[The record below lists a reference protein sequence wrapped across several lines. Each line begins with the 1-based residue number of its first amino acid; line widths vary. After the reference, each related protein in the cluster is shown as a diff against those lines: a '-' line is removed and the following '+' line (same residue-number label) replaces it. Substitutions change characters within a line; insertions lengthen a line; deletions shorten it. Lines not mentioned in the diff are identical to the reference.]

1 MTKPSPTA
9 PPAATTTPPS
19 AIPLGSPQ
27 APTLEDYQNLELEL
41 RRQRRETKT
50 VIRQYTFLQELMQR
64 TKAATAGNMNLS
76 AVLAAERSSKEIF
89 FNLVMQNSQNIILV
103 FDGRNR
109 LLYCTNF
116 FLHLA
121 DLSHSGLV
129 IGRTLREI
137 FRRYIN
143 EPDLTS
149 LEQVFF
155 QAVHNKQLIKYSVVI
170 PFKRSD
176 RPRTFSINVTPLMD
190 PDVTLSGTLLLF
202 HDQTDVLQAR
212 QAEEAN
218 RAKSVFL
225 ANMSHEIRTPLNT
238 IMGLSNVEL
247 QNDLPAKTQANLEKI
262 YSAGANLLSI
272 INDILD
278 ISKVE
283 SGKFQLLLAPYNFP
297 SLISDAI
304 NLNASRIA
312 NKSIALELDI
322 DPETPVSLKG
332 DEVRIKQILNNIL
345 SNAFKYTDRGV
356 VRLKASVTRSPDNK
370 SCFLTF
376 SVSDTGRGIRAK
388 DLDRIFGNYVQID
401 RRANRYIE
409 GTGLGLS
416 ITKTLVELMN
426 GTISVQSEF
435 GKGSTFTASILQE
448 VMDPAPIGHQVVEN
462 IKSFRFTEN
471 KLSQSKTL
479 TRSYMPYGKVL
490 LVDDVAPNL
499 DVAKALMEPY
509 GLTAHCATS
518 GEEAVGLVRAGKVKY
533 DVIFMDQMM
542 PRMDGI
548 EAARIIRND
557 IGTEYARTVPII
569 ALTAN
574 ALVGIEEMFLKNGFQ
589 GFISKPIDIMQ
600 LDAILNQWIRDRQ
613 DEDTLQKAEEE
624 YQELLGRRRA
634 KAGLGEDEGDSPLLS
649 RYIPGLDI
657 GEGLARCGGRAEQ
670 YVPLLQSWARH
681 TRMILE
687 EISSLEGLDLASY
700 AIKLHGLKGASY
712 GICAH
717 KVGEYASELEAAAKR
732 GDHDFIKT
740 ANPGFIVLAYALI
753 SDIDSLSVEVKTGEE
768 SRDKETRPAP
778 DPRLLRDIMDSCSVF
793 KTSQIKKNIR
803 ELNRYTYMEG
813 QDLVDWLREQAENLE
828 YESIRDRLSSLFLDG

>member
-1 MTKPSPTA
+1 M
-9 PPAATTTPPS
+9 
-19 AIPLGSPQ
+19 
-27 APTLEDYQNLELEL
+27 PTLEDYNNLELEL

-76 AVLAAERSSKEIF
+76 AVLVAERSTKEIF
-89 FNLVMQNSQNIILV
+89 FNLIMQNSQNVFLV

-109 LLYCTNF
+109 LLYCTNY

-137 FRRYIN
+137 LRRYLP

-149 LEQVFF
+149 LEQIFF
-155 QAVHNKQLIKYSVVI
+155 QAVHNKQLIKYSCVI
-170 PFKRSD
+170 PFKKSD
-176 RPRTFSINVTPLMD
+176 RPRTYSINVTPLMD
-190 PDVTLSGTLLLF
+190 TDVTLSGTLLLF

-238 IMGLSNVEL
+238 IMGLSDVEL
-247 QNDLPAKTQANLEKI
+247 QNDLPPKTQANLEKI

-283 SGKFQLLLAPYNFP
+283 SGKFQLLVAPYSFP
-297 SLISDAI
+297 SLISDAV
-304 NLNASRIA
+304 NLNATRIA
-312 NKSIALELDI
+312 NKAIALELDI
-322 DPETPVSLKG
+322 DPDTPVTLKG

-345 SNAFKYTDRGV
+345 TNAFKYTDRGT
-356 VRLKASVTRSPDNK
+356 VRLKSSVTRSPDNRT
-370 SCFLTF
+370 CFLTF

-388 DLDRIFGNYVQID
+388 DLDRIFGNYVQLD

-416 ITKTLVELMN
+416 ITKTLVELMK
-426 GTISVQSEF
+426 GTISVQSEY
-435 GKGSTFTASILQE
+435 GKGSTFTASILQTI
-448 VMDPAPIGHQVVEN
+448 MDPSPIGDQTVEN

-471 KLSQSKTL
+471 KLTQSKTL
-479 TRSYMPYGKVL
+479 ARSYMPYGKVL

-509 GLTAHCATS
+509 GLVCHCASS
-518 GEEAVGLVRAGKVKY
+518 GEEAVGLVRAAKVIY
-533 DVIFMDQMM
+533 DIIFMDQMM
-542 PRMDGI
+542 PRMDGL

-557 IGTEYARTVPII
+557 IGSDYAKNVPII

-574 ALVGIEEMFLKNGFQ
+574 ALVGIEEMFIKNGFQ
-589 GFISKPIDIMQ
+589 GFISKPIDVLQ
-600 LDAILNQWIRDRQ
+600 LDSVLNKWIRDRQ
-613 DEDTLQKAEEE
+613 DEETLQ
-624 YQELLGRRRA
+624 RA
-634 KAGLGEDEGDSPLLS
+634 EDEYRDLVTRRKARAEREERSSKLLS

-657 GEGLARCGGRAEQ
+657 DEGLARCGGREDQ
-670 YVPLLQSWARH
+670 YLPILSSWSRH
-681 TRMILE
+681 TRKVLE
-687 EISSLEGLDLASY
+687 EIASLDGVDLASY
-700 AIKLHGLKGASY
+700 AIKVHGLKGASY

-717 KVGEYASELEAAAKR
+717 KVGEYASELESAARR
-732 GDHDFIKT
+732 GDLDFIRT
-740 ANPGFIVLAYALI
+740 ANPGFIVSAYALI
-753 SDIDSLSVEVKTGEE
+753 SDIDTLLAEIPLEEAEERKE
-768 SRDKETRPAP
+768 SRKAP
-778 DPRLLRDIMDSCSVF
+778 DPRLLRSIMDSCAVF
-793 KTSQIKKNIR
+793 KTSQIKKDIK
-803 ELNRYTYMEG
+803 ELERYRYEE
-813 QDLVDWLREQAENLE
+813 DSELVSWLREQAENLE
-828 YESIRDRLSSLFLDG
+828 YEAIRDRLADVLQIR

>member
-1 MTKPSPTA
+1 VL
-9 PPAATTTPPS
+9 
-19 AIPLGSPQ
+19 LGTPQ

-76 AVLAAERSSKEIF
+76 AVLAAERSTKEIF
-89 FNLVMQNSQNIILV
+89 FNLVMQNSQNIIMV

-121 DLSHSGLV
+121 ELSHSGLV

-149 LEQVFF
+149 LEQIFF
-155 QAVHNKQLIKYSVVI
+155 QAVHNKQLIKYSTVI
-170 PFKRSD
+170 PFKKSD
-176 RPRTFSINVTPLMD
+176 RPRTYSINVTPLMD

-238 IMGLSNVEL
+238 IMGLSDVEL

-283 SGKFQLLLAPYNFP
+283 SGKFQLLLAPYSYP

-312 NKSIALELDI
+312 NKSIALELDL
-322 DPETPVSLKG
+322 DPDTPVTLKG

-345 SNAFKYTDRGV
+345 SNAFKYTDRGM
-356 VRLKASVTRSPDNK
+356 VRLKSSVTRSPDNR

-388 DLDRIFGNYVQID
+388 DLDRIFGNYVQLD

-426 GTISVQSEF
+426 GTISVQSEY
-435 GKGSTFTASILQE
+435 GKGSTFTASVLQE
-448 VMDPAPIGHQVVEN
+448 IMDPSPIGAQTVEN

-471 KLSQSKTL
+471 KLTQSKTL
-479 TRSYMPYGKVL
+479 SRNYMPYGKVL

-509 GLTAHCATS
+509 GLTCHCATS
-518 GEEAVGLVRAGKVKY
+518 GEEAVGLVRADRVRY

-542 PRMDGI
+542 PRMDGL
-548 EAARIIRND
+548 EAARIIRNE
-557 IGTEYARTVPII
+557 IGTEYAANVPII

-574 ALVGIEEMFLKNGFQ
+574 ALVGIEDMFIKNGFQ
-589 GFISKPIDIMQ
+589 GFISKPIDVLQ
-600 LDAILNQWIRDRQ
+600 LDAVLNRWIRDRQ
-613 DEDTLQKAEEE
+613 DEETIARAEEE
-624 YQELLGRRRA
+624 FQELVSRRKARA
-634 KAGLGEDEGDSPLLS
+634 ERPVGGSRLLA

-657 GEGLARCGGRAEQ
+657 NEGLMRCGEREEQ
-670 YVPLLQSWARH
+670 YLPLLESWSRH
-681 TRMILE
+681 TRKVLE
-687 EISSLEGLDLASY
+687 EISALDSMDISDY
-700 AIKLHGLKGASY
+700 AIKVHGLKGASY

-717 KVGEYASELEAAAKR
+717 KVGEYASELEQAARR
-732 GDHDFIKT
+732 GDIDFIRT
-740 ANPGFIVLAYALI
+740 ANPGFIVSAYALI
-753 SDIDSLSVEVKTGEE
+753 SDIDTLLCDIRPKDPEE
-768 SRDKETRPAP
+768 DKETRPSP
-778 DPRLLRDIMDSCSVF
+778 DRGLLKSIMDSCAAF
-793 KTSQIKKNIR
+793 KTSQIKKDIK
-803 ELNRYTYMEG
+803 ELGRFRYEENG
-813 QDLVDWLREQAENLE
+813 ELVTWLKEQAENLE
-828 YESIRDRLSSLFLDG
+828 YESIRNRLAGVLNNS

>member
-1 MTKPSPTA
+1 V
-9 PPAATTTPPS
+9 
-19 AIPLGSPQ
+19 PLGSPQ

-76 AVLAAERSSKEIF
+76 AVLAAERTTKEIF
-89 FNLVMQNSQNIILV
+89 FNLVMQNSQNIIMV

-121 DLSHSGLV
+121 ELSHSGLV

-149 LEQVFF
+149 LEQIFF
-155 QAVHNKQLIKYSVVI
+155 QAVHNKQLIKYSAVI
-170 PFKRSD
+170 PFKKSD
-176 RPRTFSINVTPLMD
+176 RPRTYSINVTPLMD

-238 IMGLSNVEL
+238 IMGLSDVEL

-283 SGKFQLLLAPYNFP
+283 SGKFQLLAAPYSFP

-312 NKSIALELDI
+312 NKSVALELDI
-322 DPETPVSLKG
+322 DPDTPVTLKG
-332 DEVRIKQILNNIL
+332 DEVRIKQILNNVL
-345 SNAFKYTDRGV
+345 SNAFKYTDRGM
-356 VRLKASVTRSPDNK
+356 VRLKSSVTRSPDNK

-388 DLDRIFGNYVQID
+388 DLDRIFGNYVQLD

-426 GTISVQSEF
+426 GTVSVQSEY
-435 GKGSTFTASILQE
+435 GKGSTFTASVLQE
-448 VMDPAPIGHQVVEN
+448 IMDPSPIGSQTVEN

-471 KLSQSKTL
+471 KLTQSKTL
-479 TRSYMPYGKVL
+479 ARSYMPYGKVL

-509 GLTAHCATS
+509 GLVCHCATS
-518 GEEAVGLVRAGKVKY
+518 GEEAVGLVRAAKVRY

-542 PRMDGI
+542 PRMDGL
-548 EAARIIRND
+548 EAARIIRTE
-557 IGTEYARTVPII
+557 IGTDYAANVPII

-574 ALVGIEEMFLKNGFQ
+574 ALVGIEDMFIKNGFQ
-589 GFISKPIDIMQ
+589 GFISKPIDVLQ
-600 LDAILNQWIRDRQ
+600 LDAVLNRWIRDRQ
-613 DEDTLQKAEEE
+613 DEETLARAEEE
-624 YQELLGRRRA
+624 FQELMSRRKARA
-634 KAGLGEDEGDSPLLS
+634 EREDRGASALQT

-657 GEGLARCGGRAEQ
+657 NEGLMRCGDREEQ
-670 YVPLLQSWARH
+670 YLPLLESWSRH
-681 TRMILE
+681 TRKVLE
-687 EISSLEGLDLASY
+687 EISSLDSMDLGDY
-700 AIKLHGLKGASY
+700 AIKVHGLKGASY

-717 KVGEYASELEAAAKR
+717 KVGEYASELELAARR
-732 GDHDFIKT
+732 GDVDFIRT
-740 ANPGFIVLAYALI
+740 ANPGFIVLACALI
-753 SDIDSLSVEVKTGEE
+753 SDIDTLAAEIRPKGDQE
-768 SRDKETRPAP
+768 DKELRPAP
-778 DPRLLRDIMDSCSVF
+778 EPSVLKSIMDSCAVF
-793 KTSQIKKNIR
+793 KTSQIKKDIR
-803 ELNRYTYMEG
+803 ELDRFHYEEG
-813 QDLVDWLREQAENLE
+813 GDLVRWLKEQAENLE
-828 YESIRDRLSSLFLDG
+828 YESIRERLAGVLKNL

>member
-1 MTKPSPTA
+1 M
-9 PPAATTTPPS
+9 PAAQAKAQAAPS
-19 AIPLGSPQ
+19 AVPLGSPQ
-27 APTLEDYQNLELEL
+27 TPTLEDYQNLELEL

-76 AVLAAERSSKEIF
+76 AVLAAERSTKEIF
-89 FNLVMQNSQNIILV
+89 FNLVMQNSQNIIMV

-121 DLSHSGLV
+121 ELSHSGLV

-137 FRRYIN
+137 FRRYIS

-149 LEQVFF
+149 LEQIFF
-155 QAVHNKQLIKYSVVI
+155 QAVHNKQLIKYSAVI
-170 PFKRSD
+170 PFKKSD
-176 RPRTFSINVTPLMD
+176 RPRTYSINVTPLMD

-238 IMGLSNVEL
+238 IMGLSDVEL

-283 SGKFQLLLAPYNFP
+283 SGKFQLLLAPYSYP

-312 NKSIALELDI
+312 NKSIALELEI
-322 DPETPVSLKG
+322 DPDTPVTLKG

-345 SNAFKYTDRGV
+345 SNAFKYTDRGT
-356 VRLKASVTRSPDNK
+356 VRLKSSVTRSPDNK
-370 SCFLTF
+370 TCFLTF
-376 SVSDTGRGIRAK
+376 SVSDTGRGIRSK
-388 DLDRIFGNYVQID
+388 DLDRIFGYYVQLD

-426 GTISVQSEF
+426 GTISVRSEY
-435 GKGSTFTASILQE
+435 GKGSTFTASVLQE
-448 VMDPAPIGHQVVEN
+448 IMDPSPIGSQTVEN

-471 KLSQSKTL
+471 KLTQSKTL

-509 GLTAHCATS
+509 GLTCHCATS

-542 PRMDGI
+542 PRMDGL
-548 EAARIIRND
+548 EAARIIRNEV
-557 IGTEYARTVPII
+557 GTEYASSVPII

-574 ALVGIEEMFLKNGFQ
+574 ALVGIEDMFIKNGFQ
-589 GFISKPIDIMQ
+589 GFISKPIDVLQ
-600 LDAILNQWIRDRQ
+600 LDSVLNKWIRDLQ
-613 DEDTLQKAEEE
+613 DEETLARAEEE
-624 YQELLGRRRA
+624 FQELVNRRRA
-634 KAGLGEDEGDSPLLS
+634 RAEKADHSSVLEA

-657 GEGLARCGGRAEQ
+657 NEGLMRCGGREEQ
-670 YVPLLQSWARH
+670 YLPLLESWSRH
-681 TRMILE
+681 TRKILE
-687 EISSLEGLDLASY
+687 EISAPDALESGDY
-700 AIKLHGLKGASY
+700 AIKVHGLKGASY

-717 KVGEYASELEAAAKR
+717 KVGEYASELEIAAKR
-732 GDHDFIKT
+732 GDMDFLRT

-753 SDIDSLSVEVKTGEE
+753 SDIDTLLADLKPKGLETV
-768 SRDKETRPAP
+768 KETRPAP
-778 DPRLLRDIMDSCSVF
+778 DPSVLKSIMESCAVF
-793 KTSQIKKNIR
+793 KTTQIKKDIR
-803 ELNRYTYMEG
+803 ELDRFHYAENGE
-813 QDLVDWLREQAENLE
+813 LVSWLKEQAENLE
-828 YESIRDRLSSLFLDG
+828 YESIRDRLADVLKNS

>member
-1 MTKPSPTA
+1 MTKTPN
-9 PPAATTTPPS
+9 TTPDPAPS
-19 AIPLGSPQ
+19 SEPLGTPQ

-50 VIRQYTFLQELMQR
+50 IIRQYTFLQELMQR

-76 AVLAAERSSKEIF
+76 AVLAAERSTKEIF

-116 FLHLA
+116 FLQLA

-149 LEQVFF
+149 LEQIFF
-155 QAVHNKQLIKYSVVI
+155 QAVHNKQLIKYSTVI

-176 RPRTFSINVTPLMD
+176 RPRTYSINVTPLMD
-190 PDVTLSGTLLLF
+190 TDVTLSGTLLLF

-238 IMGLSNVEL
+238 IMGLSDVEL

-283 SGKFQLLLAPYNFP
+283 SGKFQLLVAPYSFP

-312 NKSIALELDI
+312 SKSIALELDI
-322 DPETPVSLKG
+322 DPDTPVTLKG

-356 VRLKASVTRSPDNK
+356 VRLKSSVTRSPDNR

-388 DLDRIFGNYVQID
+388 DLDRIFGNYVQLD

-426 GTISVQSEF
+426 GTISVQSEY
-435 GKGSTFTASILQE
+435 GKGSTFTASVLQE
-448 VMDPAPIGHQVVEN
+448 IMDPSPIGPQTVEN

-471 KLSQSKTL
+471 KLTQSKTL
-479 TRSYMPYGKVL
+479 SRSYMPYGKVL

-509 GLTAHCATS
+509 GLITHCATS
-518 GEEAVGLVRAGKVKY
+518 GEEAVGLVRAAKVRY

-542 PRMDGI
+542 PRMDGL
-548 EAARIIRND
+548 EAARIIRNE

-574 ALVGIEEMFLKNGFQ
+574 ALVGIEDMFIKNGFQ
-589 GFISKPIDIMQ
+589 GFISKPIDVLR
-600 LDAILNQWIRDRQ
+600 LDAVLNQWIRDRQ
-613 DEDTLQKAEEE
+613 DEETLQKAEEE
-624 YQELLGRRRA
+624 YQELISRR
-634 KAGLGEDEGDSPLLS
+634 KARFGAREGLASRLLD

-657 GEGLARCGGRAEQ
+657 SEGLARCGGREEQ
-670 YVPLLQSWARH
+670 YLPLLQSWSRH
-681 TRMILE
+681 TRTVLE
-687 EISSLEGLDLASY
+687 EISSLDGLDIVNY

-732 GDHDFIKT
+732 GDLDFIKT

-753 SDIDSLSVEVKTGEE
+753 SDIDTLSAELRPEDGAEA
-768 SRDKETRPAP
+768 KELRASP
-778 DPRLLRDIMDSCSVF
+778 DPELLRRIMESCAVF
-793 KTSQIKKNIR
+793 KTSQIRRDIR
-803 ELNRYTYMEG
+803 ELDRYVYEEN
-813 QDLVDWLREQAENLE
+813 QELIPWLKEQAENLE
-828 YESIRDRLSSLFLDG
+828 YDSIRDRLAGILLTE

>member
-1 MTKPSPTA
+1 VL
-9 PPAATTTPPS
+9 
-19 AIPLGSPQ
+19 LGSPL

-76 AVLAAERSSKEIF
+76 AVLAAERSTKEIF
-89 FNLVMQNSQNIILV
+89 FNLVMQNSQNIIMV

-121 DLSHSGLV
+121 ELSHSGLV

-137 FRRYIN
+137 FRRYIS

-149 LEQVFF
+149 LEQIFF
-155 QAVHNKQLIKYSVVI
+155 QAVHNKQLIKYTAVI

-176 RPRTFSINVTPLMD
+176 RPRTYSINVTPLMD

-238 IMGLSNVEL
+238 IMGLSDVEL
-247 QNDLPAKTQANLEKI
+247 QNDLPGKTQANLEKI

-283 SGKFQLLLAPYNFP
+283 SGKFQLLLAPYSFP

-304 NLNASRIA
+304 NMNASRIA

-322 DPETPVSLKG
+322 DPDTPVTLKG

-345 SNAFKYTDRGV
+345 SNAFKYTDRGMV
-356 VRLKASVTRSPDNK
+356 KLKSSVTRSPDNK
-370 SCFLTF
+370 NCFLTF

-388 DLDRIFGNYVQID
+388 DLDRIFGNYVQLD
-401 RRANRYIE
+401 RSANRYIE

-426 GTISVQSEF
+426 GAVSVQSEY
-435 GKGSTFTASILQE
+435 GKGSTFTATMLQE
-448 VMDPAPIGHQVVEN
+448 IMDPSPIGSQTVEN

-471 KLSQSKTL
+471 KLTQSKTL
-479 TRSYMPYGKVL
+479 ARSYMPYGKVL

-509 GLTAHCATS
+509 GLTCHCATS
-518 GEEAVGLVRAGKVKY
+518 GEEAVGLVRADKVRY

-548 EAARIIRND
+548 EAARIIRTE
-557 IGTEYARTVPII
+557 IGTDYAVNVPII

-574 ALVGIEEMFLKNGFQ
+574 ALVGIEDMFIKNGFQ
-589 GFISKPIDIMQ
+589 GFISKPIDVKQ
-600 LDAILNQWIRDRQ
+600 LDAVLNHWIRDRQ
-613 DEDTLQKAEEE
+613 DEETLARADEE
-624 YQELLGRRRA
+624 YQELVSRRRA
-634 KAGLGEDEGDSPLLS
+634 RAEREDRGGSRLLS

-657 GEGLARCGGRAEQ
+657 NEGLMRCGDREEQ
-670 YVPLLQSWARH
+670 YLPLLESWSRH
-681 TRMILE
+681 TRKVLE
-687 EISSLEGLDLASY
+687 EISALDTLEPGDY
-700 AIKLHGLKGASY
+700 VIKVHGLKGASY

-717 KVGEYASELEAAAKR
+717 KVGEYASELELAARR
-732 GDHDFIKT
+732 GDMDFVRT
-740 ANPGFIVLAYALI
+740 ANPGFVVLACALI
-753 SDIDSLSVEVKTGEE
+753 SDIDTLLTDLKPKGQ
-768 SRDKETRPAP
+768 DQQKEILPSP
-778 DPRLLRDIMDSCSVF
+778 DPAVLRSILDACAVF
-793 KTSQIKKNIR
+793 KTSQIRRDIR
-803 ELNRYTYMEG
+803 ELDRYLYE
-813 QDLVDWLREQAENLE
+813 QDGELVTWLKDQAENLE
-828 YESIRDRLSSLFLDG
+828 YESIRDRLVAVLKEL

>member
-1 MTKPSPTA
+1 VPAEEAAPHPSKV
-9 PPAATTTPPS
+9 
-19 AIPLGSPQ
+19 PLGSPG

-50 VIRQYTFLQELMQR
+50 AVRQYTFLQELMQR

-76 AVLAAERSSKEIF
+76 AVLAAERSTKEIF

-121 DLSHSGLV
+121 ELSHSGLV

-137 FRRYIN
+137 FRRYID

-149 LEQVFF
+149 LEQIFF
-155 QAVHNKQLIKYSVVI
+155 QAVHNKQLIKYSAVI
-170 PFKRSD
+170 PFRKSD
-176 RPRTFSINVTPLMD
+176 RPRTYSVNITPLMD
-190 PDVTLSGTLLLF
+190 TDVTLSGTLLLF

-238 IMGLSNVEL
+238 IMGLSDVEL

-283 SGKFQLLLAPYNFP
+283 SGKFQLLLAPYSFP

-312 NKSIALELDI
+312 NKSIALELEI
-322 DPETPVSLKG
+322 DNDTPVTLRG

-345 SNAFKYTDRGV
+345 SNAFKYTDRGT
-356 VRLKASVTRSPDNK
+356 VRLRSSVTRSPDNK

-388 DLDRIFGNYVQID
+388 DLDRIFGNYVQLD

-426 GTISVQSEF
+426 GTISVQSEY
-435 GKGSTFTASILQE
+435 GKGSTFTASVLQE
-448 VMDPAPIGHQVVEN
+448 IMDPSPIGAQTVEN

-471 KLSQSKTL
+471 KLTQSKTL

-509 GLTAHCATS
+509 GLVCHCATS
-518 GEEAVGLVRAGKVKY
+518 GEEAVGLVRAAKVRY

-542 PRMDGI
+542 PRMDGL

-557 IGTEYARTVPII
+557 IGTEYAESVPII

-574 ALVGIEEMFLKNGFQ
+574 ALVGIEEMFIKNGFQ
-589 GFISKPIDIMQ
+589 GFISKPIDVMQ
-600 LDAILNQWIRDRQ
+600 LDAVLNRWIRDRQ
-613 DEDTLQKAEEE
+613 DEETLQKAEEE
-624 YQELLGRRRA
+624 YREQVSRRKARMEHEGHESQLLKRN
-634 KAGLGEDEGDSPLLS
+634 
-649 RYIPGLDI
+649 IPGLDI
-657 GEGLARCGGRAEQ
+657 AEGLMRCGEREEQ
-670 YVPLLQSWARH
+670 YLPLLESWSRH
-681 TRMILE
+681 TRKVLE
-687 EISSLEGLDLASY
+687 EISALDSMDISSY
-700 AIKLHGLKGASY
+700 AIKIHGLKGASY

-717 KVGEYASELEAAAKR
+717 KVGEYASELETAAKR
-732 GDHDFIKT
+732 GDVDFVRS

-753 SDIDSLSVEVKTGEE
+753 SDIDTLLAEIRPKGAEE
-768 SRDKETRPAP
+768 DKEIRRSP
-778 DPRLLRDIMDSCSVF
+778 DPEVLRGIMQSCAVF
-793 KTSQIKKNIR
+793 KTSQIKKGIR
-803 ELNRYTYMEG
+803 ELGRYRYEENG
-813 QDLVDWLREQAENLE
+813 DLVAWLREQAENLE
-828 YESIRDRLSSLFLDG
+828 YESIRSRLEGLLNGE